1 MSDFFKFMRGLWYG
15 ALIGGVAALLFAPK
29 RGEELR
35 QDIRQQVKS
44 FEEEARSKATTKMK
58 QASEQLSQQAD
69 TLERKAGELESSGA
83 NYS

>member
-35 QDIRQQVKS
+35 EDIRQQVKT
-44 FEEEARSKATTKMK
+44 FEEEARTKATTKMK

-69 TLERKAGELESSGA
+69 TRERKASELESTG
-83 NYS
+83 